1 MNFIERAKSQPE
13 AFVQLYD
20 AYAGK
25 IYQYLL
31 RRVGVVSDAE
41 DLTSQTWESALLKI
55 HSLRAE
61 DESGFLA
68 WIFSIARNEL
78 NQYFRNGK
86 SKVYDELPEILE
98 DEARGPVDLLK
109 DQFDEEFLRNCL
121 AALSKKQRECV
132 ELKYFGDLRNKEI
145 ALVLNIS
152 EKTVA
157 SNLSRALKSL
167 EEPLKKGSNS
177 SNISSS

>member
-1 MNFIERAKSQPE
+1 MNLIQRAKSEPE
-13 AFVQLYD
+13 AFIQLYD
-20 AYAGK
+20 AYVGR

-31 RRVGVVSDAE
+31 RRVGDVSDAE
-41 DLTSQTWESALLKI
+41 DLTSQTWEKALLKI
-55 HSLRAE
+55 HSMRSE
-61 DESGFLA
+61 DVSGFLA

-78 NQYFRNGK
+78 KQYFRGGK
-86 SKVYDELPEILE
+86 SKMSDELPEGLE
-98 DEARGPVDLLK
+98 DLSKGPVDLLK
-109 DQFDEEFLRNCL
+109 DQFDGAFLRDCL
-121 AALSKKQRECV
+121 SALPKKQRESV

-145 ALVLNIS
+145 ALILKIS

-177 SNISSS
+177 SNVSS

>member
-1 MNFIERAKSQPE
+1 MDLIQRAKIEPE

-20 AYAGK
+20 RYVGR
-25 IYQYLL
+25 IYQYVL
-31 RRVGVVSDAE
+31 RRVGAIPDAE
-41 DLTSQTWESALLKI
+41 DLTSQTWEKALLKI

-61 DESGFLA
+61 DEFGFLA

-78 NQYFRNGK
+78 NQYFRDGK
-86 SKVYDELPEILE
+86 NRVPDEWPEGFQDLS
-98 DEARGPVDLLK
+98 RGPLDLSK
-109 DQFDEEFLRNCL
+109 DQFDADFLRHCL
-121 AALSKKQRECV
+121 AALPEKQRESV

-145 ALVLNIS
+145 ALLLGIS

-157 SNLSRALKSL
+157 SNLSRALKLL

-177 SNISSS
+177 SNVSS